1 MYQYNQMINVP
12 DTSGSYL
19 LIGGPFAQILSSLI
33 AETFRCTLAKMFMP
47 QRYLFDTTRPS
58 FIDH

>member
-1 MYQYNQMINVP
+1 MYQYNQMIKVP

-33 AETFRCTLAKMFMP
+33 AEVLTKIDQEGRRAE
-47 QRYLFDTTRPS
+47 TRNQG
-58 FIDH
+58 DRRHC